1 MEILQKGIVSATKW
15 SNTLKQFVGQ
25 FQNFQKCTLAIYPKS
40 PSQILITSTNTNLFT
55 NEKVIKTFKA
65 DKFLKDKRSVKLA
78 SLNYSL
84 IYIRNGSQVE
94 NELLESY
101 ILKFRKTSRT
111 FEEFDRTIIVIV

>member
-1 MEILQKGIVSATKW
+1 MKKLSK
-15 SNTLKQFVGQ
+15 L
-25 FQNFQKCTLAIYPKS
+25 
-40 PSQILITSTNTNLFT
+40 
-55 NEKVIKTFKA
+55 FKA